1 MGIVMRGVW
10 MAEVVSSRTAPDRL
24 GCLDG
29 VIRQEQPINRVN
41 TTLRLQQLRVAMS
54 AVKLVRGAPLKAYI
68 ITSDDEHQCFEDQT
82 AGYKERDIKQSMR
95 SDTPKYFFGGKKSA
109 RGQSH
114 HY

>member
-68 ITSDDEHQCFEDQT
+68 ITSDDEHQVWPNTVNQIDRYR
-82 AGYKERDIKQSMR
+82 AIKAIFVSKNQRHFYGLPSLN
-95 SDTPKYFFGGKKSA
+95 GVC
-109 RGQSH
+109 
-114 HY
+114 